1 MADDNVTHVWDL
13 MEKISIAMLTT
24 WTGEK
29 LRSRPLDA
37 RVRRNENAIYAL
49 IDERHCKDDEIAKY
63 PKVMFAFADNSA
75 MKYVSLSG
83 EARVTNDRAKIKEMW
98 EPTAKAFWDSPDNP
112 NIRLLTVT
120 PDSAEYWDSPGKVIA
135 FAKMAF
141 AAATG
146 AKPEIGE
153 NRKVAM

>member
-1 MADDNVTHVWDL
+1 MADDVKHVWEL

-49 IDERHCKDDEIAKY
+49 IDERHCKDDEIRKY

-75 MKYVSLSG
+75 MKYVSLAG
-83 EARVTNDRAKIKEMW
+83 DAAVTNDRAKIKQLW
-98 EPTAKAFWDSPDNP
+98 SPFAKAWWDSSDDPD
-112 NIRLLTVT
+112 IRLLTVT
-120 PDSAEYWDSPGKVIA
+120 PDQAEIWDSPNKLVA
-135 FAKMAF
+135 TAVMLT
-141 AAATG
+141 AAVTG
-146 AKPEIGE
+146 AKPAVSEHGAV
-153 NRKVAM
+153 RM